1 MPTQF
6 IQMLEQNYTKVFNY
20 TGGHPDLR
28 IVASLAAQYT
38 YAGRTYSGVE
48 HQTVMD
54 KMTSGEPKFRVF
66 RPCSNNMGLLYK
78 VAANLVLQGNMEEN
92 TKVVEERDTLLG
104 ERGFVRSPY
113 RVISSFF
120 VKDKA
125 HADRAKRLYDEMN
138 KHHPILTRKSDFP
151 LAVLVT
157 AAEDDSIVLRAQ
169 TMHDYFSALRTS
181 GYKAGDSLQTLTQ
194 ILTLYDAHFHKEL
207 ADYVTQLKIELEN
220 KGIHI
225 KRLHYPFIGILALAA
240 ADVQVVEE
248 IVILEGQLRKT
259 KALKAV
265 KELALIIAIQ
275 KLVRDYGDVQEVI
288 DPPRFAIW
296 QEVIG
301 LGDFFLYL
309 PTGVADGLSGLLDI
323 DLNF

>member
-6 IQMLEQNYTKVFNY
+6 IQLLESNYTKVFNY

-38 YAGRTYSGVE
+38 YVGRTYSGVE
-48 HQTVMD
+48 HQAVMD
-54 KMTSGEPKFRVF
+54 KMTSGDLQFHVF
-66 RPCSNNMGLLYK
+66 RPCSKNIGLLYR
-78 VAANLVLQGNMEEN
+78 VAANLLLQGNIEEGAF
-92 TKVVEERDTLLG
+92 KVEEGDALLG
-104 ERGFVRSPY
+104 ESGFSRSPY
-113 RVISSFF
+113 RVISSFL

-125 HADRAKRLYDEMN
+125 HAERAKGLYDEMN

-151 LAVLVT
+151 LAVLLT
-157 AAEDDSIVLRAQ
+157 AADEDNIVLRAQ
-169 TMHDYFSALRTS
+169 TMHDYFDVLRTK
-181 GYKAGDSLQTLTQ
+181 GFKAGDSLQTLTQ
-194 ILTLYDAHFHKEL
+194 ILSLYDAHFHKEL
-207 ADYVTQLKIELEN
+207 SEYVVQLKIELEN
-220 KGIHI
+220 RGIDI

-240 ADVQVVEE
+240 ADLQVVEK
-248 IVILEGQLRKT
+248 IVLFEEQLLKK

-275 KLVRDYGDVQEVI
+275 KLIRDNNEAQKIIE
-288 DPPRFAIW
+288 PPRFTIW
-296 QEVIG
+296 QEVLE

-309 PTGVADGLSGLLDI
+309 PAGAADGLSGLLDI